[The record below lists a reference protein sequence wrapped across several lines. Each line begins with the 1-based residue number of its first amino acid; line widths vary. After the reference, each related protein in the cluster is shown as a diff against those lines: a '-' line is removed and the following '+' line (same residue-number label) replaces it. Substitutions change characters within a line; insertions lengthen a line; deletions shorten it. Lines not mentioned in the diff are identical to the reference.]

1 MAELFGKSYQEVGK
15 STSPLLLRSNGDI
28 KLQWG
33 GKFIDLLK
41 NGKINS
47 QSKEVLKQIEDS
59 DSIKDNGIYL
69 VTKDNSIWIC
79 IDGTKLLLSDT
90 GNTYVSFMSEQTT
103 TGDQKHQALTN
114 AGFYYK
120 SIEDASNAGL
130 SAGIIYNEADN
141 KLYVVKDGV
150 LQEYNILTNPS
161 TSNSNSSSNQFKE
174 IFISDMHIY
183 KDGTM
188 RIDSSQLTFYIDE
201 VQAITMSRDK
211 FQIGVN
217 SIFNKDLFSINYKSD
232 QYGWSLFH
240 NQKGKTTL
248 EVDSI
253 KWRNIEKE
261 LPVIR
266 SILDKSTIYS
276 NNNIILYCE
285 QGNDNKVIAY
295 IKYNIE
301 FKVGDYVFIYVSLPH
316 FNYLVTSTNGT
327 ITINQTVPDGYT
339 LQVTTTTNTYLFSGE
354 VVKIDGTGDLVSAIM
369 LVNGKE
375 DSQYNI
381 SLGKTRQFK
390 RTPYE
395 VLITDIDSHSNTLSF
410 IIDNDAIRK
419 DFENEC
425 YNTKICASRVPLVY
439 QTQDYYSLKDL
450 TKDKIN
456 PDTGN
461 VLLDDNGQPIPDD
474 QNHTKIGTI
483 STEEFK
489 NILQAE
495 WQEDS
500 DDKPNVEYSKVGI
513 YSDNFI
519 GINSQL
525 YNAVF
530 KKGQLYPR
538 YEKDLTIPEGTER
551 DYKLNKKFDTVI
563 PNLKWIKQL
572 IDIATPIGTIV
583 AWHGDSIPKG
593 WSICD
598 GSNGTPNLIG
608 KFIKADTSEKY
619 DNETDLDDDNKLLLT
634 KEHLPEH
641 HHPHKPHNHILSGSP
656 TYTDTVY
663 HNTYT
668 GSYTTV
674 GSASEDNSTSAIGSI
689 SYGGSDSDIVGITV
703 NGSDFE
709 VSKETSEEQSVNW
722 ENRKI
727 KIEPHAYSLV
737 FIMKYQNLYDMY
749 NI

>member
-59 DSIKDNGIYL
+59 DSIKDDGIYL
-69 VTKDNSIWIC
+69 VTKDNSIWIYL
-79 IDGTKLLLSDT
+79 DGTKLLLSDT

-141 KLYVVKDGV
+141 KLYIVKDGA
-150 LQEYNILTNPS
+150 LQEYNVSTNS
-161 TSNSNSSSNQFKE
+161 SNSNQFEE

-188 RIDSSQLTFYIDE
+188 RIDSNQLTFYIDD
-201 VQAITMSRDK
+201 VKVITMSLDK
-211 FQIGVN
+211 LQIGVN
-217 SIFNKDLFSINYKSD
+217 SFFDKDLFSFDYKLN
-232 QYGWSLFH
+232 QYGWGLYH
-240 NQKGKTTL
+240 NQKGQTTL

-261 LPVIR
+261 LPTME
-266 SILDKSTIYS
+266 SILDKSTVYS
-276 NNNIILYCE
+276 TNNIIQYCE
-285 QGNDNKVIAY
+285 QGNNNKVIAY
-295 IKYNIE
+295 IRYNIE
-301 FKVGDYVFIYVSLPH
+301 FKVGDYVFIYVSLPY
-316 FNYLVTSTNGT
+316 FNYLVTSTNDT
-327 ITINQTVPDGYT
+327 ITINQTVHDGYT
-339 LQVTTTTNTYLFSGE
+339 LQVKTTTGTYLFSGE
-354 VVKIDGTGDLVSAIM
+354 TINLEGTGDLVSATM
-369 LVNGKE
+369 LKDGEE

-381 SLGKTRQFK
+381 SLNNAKQFK
-390 RTPYE
+390 RVPYE
-395 VLITDIDSHSNTLSF
+395 VIITDIDNDNNTLSF
-410 IIDNDAIRK
+410 IINNNAIRQ
-419 DFENEC
+419 DFEDEC
-425 YNTKICASRVPLVY
+425 YNTKICTSRVPLIY

-450 TKDKIN
+450 TKNKIN
-456 PDTGN
+456 PDTGDT
-461 VLLDDNGQPIPDD
+461 LLDDNGQPIPDD
-474 QNHTKIGTI
+474 QNHTKIGPI

-489 NILQAE
+489 DVLQAE
-495 WQEDS
+495 WQEDL
-500 DDKPNVEYSKVGI
+500 DDKPSIEYSKVGI

-525 YNAVF
+525 YNVVF

-538 YEKDLTIPEGTER
+538 YENDLIIPEGTEK
-551 DYKLNKKFDTVI
+551 DYKLNKKFDTVV

-572 IDIATPIGTIV
+572 VDIATPVGTIV
-583 AWHGDSIPKG
+583 AWHGDEIPKG

-608 KFIKADTSEKY
+608 KFIKADTSEKQ
-619 DNETDLDDDNKLLLT
+619 DNETDLDEDNKLLLL

-641 HHPHKPHNHILSGSP
+641 HHPHKQHNHTLSGSH

-663 HNTYT
+663 HNTYG
-668 GSYTTV
+668 GSSATV
-674 GSASEDNSTSAIGSI
+674 GDASEDSSTSVVGSV
-689 SYGGSDSDIVGITV
+689 SYDGSDSETVSIRV

-709 VSKETSEEQSVNW
+709 ISKETSEEQSINW

-737 FIMKYQNLYDMY
+737 FIMKYQNLYDIY

>member
-47 QSKEVLKQIEDS
+47 QSKKVLKQIEDS
-59 DSIKDNGIYL
+59 DSIKDDGIYL
-69 VTKDNSIWIC
+69 VTKDNSIWIYL
-79 IDGTKLLLSDT
+79 DGTKLLLSDT
-90 GNTYVSFMSEQTT
+90 GNTYVSFMNEQTT

-150 LQEYNILTNPS
+150 LQEYNILTKPS
-161 TSNSNSSSNQFKE
+161 TSNPNSTSNQFKE

-188 RIDSSQLTFYIDE
+188 RIDSNQLTFYIDG
-201 VQAITMSRDK
+201 VQAITVSGNK

-217 SIFNKDLFSINYKSD
+217 SFFDKSLFSLNYKSD
-232 QYGWSLFH
+232 QYGWGLFH
-240 NQKGKTTL
+240 NQKGQTIL

-253 KWRNIEKE
+253 KWRNIGKE
-261 LPVIR
+261 LPAMR
-266 SILDKSTIYS
+266 STLDKSTIYS
-276 NNNIILYCE
+276 NNNIIQYCE

-316 FNYLVTSTNGT
+316 FNYLVTSADGT
-327 ITINQTVPDGYT
+327 IIINQTVPDGYT
-339 LQVTTTTNTYLFSGE
+339 LQVTTTTGTYLFSEKVIE
-354 VVKIDGTGDLVSAIM
+354 VKGTGDLVSAIM
-369 LVNGKE
+369 LINGKE
-375 DSQYNI
+375 DLQYNI
-381 SLGKTRQFK
+381 SLGNIRQFK

-410 IIDNDAIRK
+410 VIDNDALRQ

-456 PDTGN
+456 PDTGDT
-461 VLLDDNGQPIPDD
+461 LLDDNGQPIPDN
-474 QNHTKIGTI
+474 QNHTKIGPV

-489 NILQAE
+489 NILQAK
-495 WQEDS
+495 WQEDL
-500 DDKPNVEYSKVGI
+500 DDKPNVEYPKVGI
-513 YSDNFI
+513 YSDNLI

-538 YEKDLTIPEGTER
+538 YENDLAIPEGTEK

-572 IDIATPIGTIV
+572 MDIATPIGTIV
-583 AWHGDSIPKG
+583 AWHGDSVPKG

-608 KFIKADTSEKY
+608 KFIKADTSEKQ
-619 DNETDLDDDNKLLLT
+619 DNETDLDEDNKLLLI
-634 KEHLPEH
+634 KEYLPEH
-641 HHPHKPHNHILSGSP
+641 HHPHKPHNHILSGSH

-663 HNTYT
+663 HNTYN
-668 GSYTTV
+668 GSSTTV
-674 GSASEDNSTSAIGSI
+674 GSASENNSTSAIGSI
-689 SYGGSDSDIVGITV
+689 SYGGSDSETVGITV

-709 VSKETSEEQSVNW
+709 VSEETSEEQSINW

-727 KIEPHAYSLV
+727 KIEPHAYSLI

>member
-47 QSKEVLKQIEDS
+47 QSKKVLKQIEDS
-59 DSIKDNGIYL
+59 DSIKDDGIYL
-69 VTKDNSIWIC
+69 VTKDNSIWIYL
-79 IDGTKLLLSDT
+79 DGTKLLLSDT
-90 GNTYVSFMSEQTT
+90 GNTYVSFMNEQTT

-150 LQEYNILTNPS
+150 LQEYNILTKPS
-161 TSNSNSSSNQFKE
+161 DPNSTSNQFKE

-183 KDGTM
+183 NDGTM
-188 RIDSSQLTFYIDE
+188 RIDSNQLTFYIDG
-201 VQAITMSRDK
+201 VQAITMSKNK
-211 FQIGVN
+211 FQIRVN
-217 SIFNKDLFSINYKSD
+217 SFFDKNLFSLNYKSD
-232 QYGWSLFH
+232 QYGWGLFH
-240 NQKGKTTL
+240 NQKGQTLL

-253 KWRNIEKE
+253 KWRNIGKE
-261 LPVIR
+261 LPAMR

-276 NNNIILYCE
+276 NNNIIQYCE

-316 FNYLVTSTNGT
+316 FNYLVTSTDGT

-339 LQVTTTTNTYLFSGE
+339 LQVTTTTGTYLFSEKVIE
-354 VVKIDGTGDLVSAIM
+354 VEGTGDLVSAIM
-369 LVNGKE
+369 LINGKE
-375 DSQYNI
+375 DLQYNI
-381 SLGKTRQFK
+381 SLGNIRQFK

-410 IIDNDAIRK
+410 VIDNDAIRK

-456 PDTGN
+456 PDTGDT
-461 VLLDDNGQPIPDD
+461 LLDDNGQPIPDD
-474 QNHTKIGTI
+474 QNHTKIGSV

-489 NILQAE
+489 NILQAK
-495 WQEDS
+495 WQEDL
-500 DDKPNVEYSKVGI
+500 DDKPSVEYPKVGI
-513 YSDNFI
+513 YSDNLI

-538 YEKDLTIPEGTER
+538 YENDLAIPEGTEK

-572 IDIATPIGTIV
+572 MDIATPIGTIV
-583 AWHGDSIPKG
+583 AWHGDSVPKG

-608 KFIKADTSEKY
+608 KFIKADTSEKQ
-619 DNETDLDDDNKLLLT
+619 DNETDLDEDNKLLLT

-641 HHPHKPHNHILSGSP
+641 HHPHKPHNHILSGSH

-663 HNTYT
+663 HNTYN
-668 GSYTTV
+668 GNSTTV

-689 SYGGSDSDIVGITV
+689 SYGGSDSETVGITV
-703 NGSDFE
+703 NGNDFE
-709 VSKETSEEQSVNW
+709 VSEETSEEQSINW
-722 ENRKI
+722 ENKKI
-727 KIEPHAYSLV
+727 KIEPHAYSLI